1 MKLLLSVNSRLTTC
15 SLFLL
20 MMPAATAPR
29 QVMDGHGPAV
39 VAGLKPA
46 GNFAG
51 TNHLDLAIGLP
62 LRNRE
67 ALTNLLREIYDRA
80 SANFR
85 HCLKRKQ

>member
-1 MKLLLSVNSRLTTC
+1 
-15 SLFLL
+15 
-20 MMPAATAPR
+20 MMPAAAAPR
-29 QVMDGHGPAV
+29 QVMRGHVPAV

-67 ALTNLLREIYDRA
+67 TLTNLLREIYDRA